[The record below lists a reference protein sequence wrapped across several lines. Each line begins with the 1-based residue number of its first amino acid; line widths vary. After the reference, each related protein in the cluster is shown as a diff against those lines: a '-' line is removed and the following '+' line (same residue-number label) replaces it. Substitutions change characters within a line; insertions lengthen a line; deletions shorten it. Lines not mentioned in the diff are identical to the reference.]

1 MKSVI
6 FPIHPFVLAFAISFA
21 SGCGDTGPG
30 LPDAGHDVVAPED
43 VNAPDDVINP
53 GDVPLEPDGVEQP
66 APEGRVLVAVTGW
79 GGDYGTEAWVNA
91 DFYDAPMRMDAFSAY
106 SPGMYQ
112 VAARKGDCVLY
123 TASTAACE
131 PACDWDRY
139 CVAGNRCLVHPSR
152 LSAGKLTV
160 KAGSAT
166 ISADP
171 SGDEWMPNYYYF
183 EGQIPTS
190 QLDATKTLSVTAEG
204 ADGGY
209 AAFDVSQPGFDG
221 IEFVNDLDN
230 NAFEL
235 KDDQDFLLEWTAPSG
250 DLLNLFVEV
259 VINVGW
265 HGSPPES
272 VLYCRKGAVTGSLTI
287 AKEVIAQ
294 LPVIGGIALM
304 QHGSHVGLV
313 RNVVTDVAGKR
324 FDFTVTR
331 RHGINPA
338 HNAPEF

>member
-1 MKSVI
+1 MIRVSLVGLTCA
-6 FPIHPFVLAFAISFA
+6 FVACGGGSGLDVPGDAI
-21 SGCGDTGPG
+21 
-30 LPDAGHDVVAPED
+30 ED
-43 VNAPDDVINP
+43 VAEPGDATEP
-53 GDVPLEPDGVEQP
+53 GDVPMEPDGVEQP

-79 GGDYGTEAWVNA
+79 GGEYGTEAWVNA

-106 SPGMYQ
+106 APGMYD

-131 PACDWDRY
+131 PVCDWDKY
-139 CVAGNRCLVHPSR
+139 CVAGNRCLMYPSR

-160 KAGSAT
+160 RAGSAT
-166 ISADP
+166 ISAEP
-171 SGDEWMPNYYYF
+171 AGDEWMLNYYYF

-190 QLDATKTLSVTAEG
+190 QMDCAKTLSVTAAG

-209 AAFDVSQPGFDG
+209 PAFEVSQPGLDG
-221 IEFVNDLDN
+221 IEFITDLDN
-230 NAFEL
+230 NAFDM
-235 KDDQDFLLEWTAPSG
+235 KDDEDSELQWTPPAG
-250 DLLNLFVEV
+250 DLANLFVEV

-272 VLYCRKGAVTGSLTI
+272 VLYCRKGAATGSLTI
-287 AKEVIAQ
+287 AKEVISK

-313 RNVVTDVAGKR
+313 RNLATDVGGRR

-331 RHGINPA
+331 RHGINPT